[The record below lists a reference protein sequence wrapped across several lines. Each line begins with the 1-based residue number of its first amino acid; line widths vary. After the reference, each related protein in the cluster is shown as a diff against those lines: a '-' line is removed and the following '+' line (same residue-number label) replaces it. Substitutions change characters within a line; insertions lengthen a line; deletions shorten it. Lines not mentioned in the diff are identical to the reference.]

1 MRKET
6 LKIIAEAMVTMG
18 IHYEFMEWTVKPS
31 YPYFTGE
38 YQEFE
43 PSGEHGEQETSFILT
58 GFARDTGKGKTAY
71 LSLEDAKEKIAAYF
85 PMVGGRVVTTESGS
99 VVAIF
104 YANSFDVPTGD
115 AELKKIQI
123 NLMIKEW
130 SVMK

>member
-6 LKIIAEAMVTMG
+6 LKIIAEEMATMG
-18 IHYEFMEWTVKPS
+18 IHYEFMEWTAKPS

-43 PSGEHGEQETSFILT
+43 SSGEHGEQETSFILT

-71 LSLEDAKEKIAAYF
+71 LSLEDAKEKIAVYF

-104 YANSFDVPTGD
+104 YTNSFDVPTGD

>member
-6 LKIIAEAMVTMG
+6 LKIISDAMSKMN
-18 IHYEFMEWTVKPS
+18 INYEFMEWTSKPS

-43 PSGEHGEQETSFILT
+43 PSGEDGEQETSFIHT
-58 GFARDTGKGKTAY
+58 GFARDSGKEKTAY
-71 LSLEDAKEKIAAYF
+71 LALEDAKEKISAYF
-85 PMVGGRVVTTESGS
+85 PKVGGKMVTAGSGS

-104 YANSFDVPTGD
+104 YANCFYVPTGD

-123 NLMIKEW
+123 NLIVKEW
-130 SVMK
+130 SVN